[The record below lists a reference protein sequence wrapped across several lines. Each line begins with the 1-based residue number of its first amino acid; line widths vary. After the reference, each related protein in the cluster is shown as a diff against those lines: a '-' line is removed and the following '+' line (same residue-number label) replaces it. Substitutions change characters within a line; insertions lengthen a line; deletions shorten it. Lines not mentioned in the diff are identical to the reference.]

1 MSSQAGS
8 RNETSVHNRPVR
20 IHLRQA
26 LADNGRALRLIAS
39 HEIQASI
46 PRIDPEWLCPHR
58 PEPAIETSVHHRPV
72 RIHLRSATADMP
84 RSIPGHGSRQKDF
97 KRIS

>member
-8 RNETSVHNRPVR
+8 RNETSVHN
-20 IHLRQA
+20 
-26 LADNGRALRLIAS
+26 
-39 HEIQASI
+39 
-46 PRIDPEWLCPHR
+46 
-58 PEPAIETSVHHRPV
+58 RPV